1 MGAEQ
6 RGRRPRKDSRKR
18 FSPQG
23 RKGDQGIAFIHGVVS
38 AMGFV
43 WVENKGYADAGID
56 GFIELADPNTGEAF
70 NRRLLVQSKA
80 GPSYFKNE
88 RGDTFEFH
96 CDQRDLDYWLSG
108 DAPVILV
115 VSRHGIEGY
124 WVSIKDYFATT
135 ERASARKILFDKA
148 TDSFDST
155 ARSKLFDLGSA
166 GSGIFLQPIPKY
178 ETLFSNL
185 VPLELGFEKVYLGT
199 THIESEA
206 EFDRQMSPGHDAPL
220 WAVHEGLV
228 TSVCDLRNSSF
239 QEVVDHGSIEEWS
252 VREASESPELES
264 RMIHLLGRIVRT
276 FLATFKV
283 RYHNVRE
290 FYYFQANHRQG
301 GPAPR
306 MFRYRSYK
314 QDTHSEVV
322 ANISKIDRTD
332 FACWR
337 HAAAEVSF
345 RFIAGT
351 WHAVINP
358 TYFFTNDGFHKHPKS
373 TELLKGKKSL
383 EHNLAVRGQ
392 TRMWCDLLQYNQPS
406 LLETE
411 PPVRFRGQYSIDL
424 PFGLVDADWLP
435 PPPEFVASFEVD
447 TDRTGQ
453 EGLF

>member
-301 GPAPR
+301 GPAPGCFGIEAISR
-306 MFRYRSYK
+306 TLTVRS
-314 QDTHSEVV
+314 
-322 ANISKIDRTD
+322 
-332 FACWR
+332 W
-337 HAAAEVSF
+337 
-345 RFIAGT
+345 
-351 WHAVINP
+351 P
-358 TYFFTNDGFHKHPKS
+358 TYPRLIAPTLRVGDTPPQKSHSDSSQELGMLSLTQPTSLQTMAFTSTRRARNSSREKS
-373 TELLKGKKSL
+373 RWSITSL
-383 EHNLAVRGQ
+383 FGARPACGAIYSN
-392 TRMWCDLLQYNQPS
+392 TIS
-406 LLETE
+406 L
-411 PPVRFRGQYSIDL
+411 RC
-424 PFGLVDADWLP
+424 
-435 PPPEFVASFEVD
+435 
-447 TDRTGQ
+447 
-453 EGLF
+453 